1 MKQKTGKE
9 KSPSVKGAAH
19 TSVGT
24 YLDNSY

>member
-1 MKQKTGKE
+1 MKQESRKE
-9 KSPSVKGAAH
+9 KSPSAKGAAH